1 MQSSKSIRKLVGRN
15 IWWLRK
21 NKSMGQKDL
30 MSRLDIRS
38 QPQMSQIE
46 NGVYRVNE
54 EMLQKI
60 AGIFNIPF
68 HCLYSE
74 NIKDHILDR
83 SSTVLPQAKSFFG
96 SSPVKTPV
104 ASTTN
109 DATFFAQNNLNTVLL
124 LQPEFSCYLD
134 KKDETYLTAHLSFL
148 YEGLGRYAKII
159 DMFPIERRALLKLY
173 FFNVKGLNISG
184 EEISSIADQTGRDT
198 KLIRNKLVFLD
209 KKNKALDFEIL
220 TEKLVFDL
228 ESILITLRY
237 LDNTIMLDAD
247 KRIKFLKQRRDH
259 VIRRLKTIIR
269 SVSMDIDLIAGLLK
283 TTKPEMTLKIK
294 KLLTRL
300 VGYYKKTVI

>member
-21 NKSMGQKDL
+21 NRSMGQKDL
-30 MSRLDIRS
+30 MSRLNIRS

-68 HCLYSE
+68 QFLYSE
-74 NIKDHILDR
+74 NIKDYIRDR
-83 SSTVLPQAKSFFG
+83 SSTALPSTRSFFG
-96 SSPVKTPV
+96 SSPTKTPV
-104 ASTTN
+104 TSTN
-109 DATFFAQNNLNTVLL
+109 NETFFAQNNLNTVLL
-124 LQPEFSCYLD
+124 LQPEFSCYLN
-134 KKDETYLTAHLSFL
+134 KKDETYLSAHLSFL
-148 YEGLGRYAKII
+148 YEGLDRYAKII
-159 DMFPIERRALLKLY
+159 DMFPIERRVLLKLY

-184 EEISSIADQTGRDT
+184 EEISSISEQSGRDS

-209 KKNKALDFEIL
+209 KKNKDLDFEIL
-220 TEKLVFDL
+220 TKKLVFDL

-237 LDNTIMLDAD
+237 FDNSILLDAN
-247 KRIKFLKQRRDH
+247 KRIKFLQQRRDH
-259 VIRRLKTIIR
+259 IVRRLKTIIR

-283 TTKPEMTLKIK
+283 TTKPEMTVKLK
-294 KLLTRL
+294 KLLMRL
-300 VGYYKKTVI
+300 AEYYKKTVI